1 MMNRFLL
8 FVMILISI
16 CLAAGCDNE
25 IATYTDPEKPIN
37 TVVGE
42 EFIISY
48 QLDPPNCY
56 WKEHHDKEMLKLV
69 EETYGPVQKGSNA
82 VTFAGTQ
89 YFRYQ
94 SLKSGITFVTLT
106 LLRLNEPDIA
116 MEKVFKVNI
125 ESAQSP
131 ESIVSPRV
139 LTSSEKTRVIEIALN
154 TPEVSMWVNRER
166 DYGVGSVQWYAIW
179 PHEWIVFD
187 CDNFKI
193 DPNFEHVPKSAVWY
207 PGVTITF
214 GETTMTHPIKFQVAV
229 DLKTEEAVWLFG
241 PIEVNG

>member
-1 MMNRFLL
+1 MQTLTKRFLFL
-8 FVMILISI
+8 VMIILSI
-16 CLAAGCDNE
+16 CPAVGCSNE
-25 IATYTDPEKPIN
+25 IAIYTNPDEPIN
-37 TVVGE
+37 TVVSE

-69 EETYGPVQKGSNA
+69 EETYGPVQKESNA

-166 DYGVGSVQWYAIW
+166 DYSVGSV
-179 PHEWIVFD
+179 
-187 CDNFKI
+187 
-193 DPNFEHVPKSAVWY
+193 
-207 PGVTITF
+207 
-214 GETTMTHPIKFQVAV
+214 
-229 DLKTEEAVWLFG
+229 
-241 PIEVNG
+241 